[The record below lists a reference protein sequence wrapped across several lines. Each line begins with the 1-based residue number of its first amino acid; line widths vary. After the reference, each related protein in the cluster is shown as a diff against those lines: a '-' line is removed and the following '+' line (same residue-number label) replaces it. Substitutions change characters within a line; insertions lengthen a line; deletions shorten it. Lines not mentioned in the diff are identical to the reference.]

1 MSRNRGC
8 RKLKEQAVH
17 AGLAGRSAHVV
28 SSCISQSEMTA
39 LVPADRLR
47 GVVVFIPFVTV
58 S

>member
-1 MSRNRGC
+1 M
-8 RKLKEQAVH
+8 
-17 AGLAGRSAHVV
+17 LAWQEGAPTLLT
-28 SSCISQSEMTA
+28 QSEMTA